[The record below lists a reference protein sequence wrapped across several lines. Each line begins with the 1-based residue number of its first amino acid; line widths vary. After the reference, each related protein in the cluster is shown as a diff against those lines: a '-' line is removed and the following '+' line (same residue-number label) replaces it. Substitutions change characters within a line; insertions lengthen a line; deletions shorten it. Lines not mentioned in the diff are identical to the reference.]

1 MREIDGRFIA
11 GSTEEEVRTRYDLCA
26 DLVSQL
32 KTYCERKHRENPDL
46 DRLALLQKVRV
57 GVRQKGWDLSEAEL
71 DWVMEQ
77 LGLLPIDATP
87 RTLVP
92 WQVAPAWLEAF
103 LVRANNAP
111 PVKGQLRT
119 MLEAARERSARV

>member
-1 MREIDGRFIA
+1 MREIDGRFMA
-11 GSTEEEVRTRYDLCA
+11 GSTEEEVRTRHDLCA

-32 KTYCERKHRENPDL
+32 KTYCELKHRENPDL
-46 DRLALLQKVRV
+46 DRLALLQKIRV
-57 GVRQKGWDLSEAEL
+57 EVRQKGWDLSEAEL

-77 LGLLPIDATP
+77 LGLPIDAKP

-103 LVRANNAP
+103 LVRANDAP

-119 MLEAARERSARV
+119 MLEATRGRSVKI